1 MQSPGVARRIAQVGL
16 DWLKMGRAL
25 MIKVRHLSMNDRY
38 EVLRINAA
46 ARPAVAALDEIE
58 AARVLGL
65 PNHHLVATNSA
76 GTVLAYILAFDANSS
91 YDGEEFQEFLLK
103 TPAPFVYIDQV
114 AVHAAWRGMGIGKAF
129 YGALESIA
137 ELRDCHLL
145 CADVNTDPPNPGSMA
160 FHKRIGFASIGS
172 LATRDGRRVELLTK
186 AVYR

>member
-1 MQSPGVARRIAQVGL
+1 MARRIAQVGF
-16 DWLKMGRAL
+16 DWLKMGRAF
-25 MIKVRHLSMNDRY
+25 MIKVRHLSMDDRY

-46 ARPAVAALDEIE
+46 ARPAVAALDDIE
-58 AARVLGL
+58 LARLLGL

-103 TPAPFVYIDQV
+103 TQAPFIYIDQV
-114 AVHAAWRGMGIGKAF
+114 AVHEAWRGTGIGKAL
-129 YGALESIA
+129 YGAVESIT

-145 CADVNTDPPNPGSMA
+145 CCEVNTDPPNPGSMA